1 MLEQI
6 ETDAKYGLPLTV
18 IKKNPI
24 NLSTNNHNSTLKNLY
39 MLEFHPCLAVASR
52 LPNSFKQA
60 IEELAYYRC
69 VTRVNDRLGLEQ
81 SFYNRL
87 LEHLEKSDPPGYS
100 FTAQIQK
107 DVFNGTYVEDPL
119 LMTELVESTLRQL
132 EETTKNKTKKEQNDL
147 ALATVIRFLEVSVY
161 CIFIYK
167 ETFERDNF
175 NNKTKYL
182 ISRQLHCVI
191 D

>member
-1 MLEQI
+1 MLDQI

-18 IKKNPI
+18 IKKIPI
-24 NLSTNNHNSTLKNLY
+24 NLSPNNHSSTLKNLF

-60 IEELAYYRC
+60 IEELSYYRC
-69 VTRVNDRLGLEQ
+69 ITKVNDRLHLEQ
-81 SFYNRL
+81 TFYNRL

-107 DVFNGTYVEDPL
+107 DIFNSTYIEDPL
-119 LMTELVESTLRQL
+119 LMTELVESSLRQM

-147 ALATVIRFLEVSVY
+147 AFATLTRFLEVNTFY
-161 CIFIYK
+161 IY
-167 ETFERDNF
+167 
-175 NNKTKYL
+175 
-182 ISRQLHCVI
+182 I